1 MLLITH
7 KLKDRSQKKKKKE
20 FKHNENTTC
29 QTIIMWMKKMIYTKM
44 EFMSLN
50 AYIRK
55 GRRYSINDKALS
67 SEAIE

>member
-1 MLLITH
+1 
-7 KLKDRSQKKKKKE
+7 
-20 FKHNENTTC
+20 
-29 QTIIMWMKKMIYTKM
+29 MKKMMYTKM

-67 SEAIE
+67 SEAIERSINLVQSN